1 MSTISILLK
10 QEDERVICSFSC
22 VNKIMPN
29 MNIVGEGYMGVTQS
43 VFTLENTN
51 LLREYIKE

>member
-1 MSTISILLK
+1 
-10 QEDERVICSFSC
+10 
-22 VNKIMPN
+22 

-51 LLREYIKE
+51 LLREYIKENK